1 MIILERK
8 VRQKMKIFLVLFIIN
23 LVAPIVAMWD
33 VKLTYKDFFKS
44 DK

>member
-1 MIILERK
+1 MEFL
-8 VRQKMKIFLVLFIIN
+8 LVLFIFN
-23 LVAPIVAMWD
+23 FVAPIVALWD